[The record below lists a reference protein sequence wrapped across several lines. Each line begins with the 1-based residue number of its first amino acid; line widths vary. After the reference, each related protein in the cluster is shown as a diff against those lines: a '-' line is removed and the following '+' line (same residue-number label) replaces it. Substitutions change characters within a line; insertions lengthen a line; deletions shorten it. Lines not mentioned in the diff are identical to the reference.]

1 MRTNRRLAQLWLD
14 ALATELGASTGT
26 IATYADDLNCYL
38 AWLDENSLGLEDV
51 GLEQVR
57 DYIADL
63 DRSGYAGSTVARRIS
78 VIRGLHRF
86 LITEEIGSTD
96 PTSTMPAMRRPKKL
110 PFVLSI
116 AETEALLETAH
127 RLAADPSVG
136 LYRQA
141 GYARRAA
148 LFETLYASGMR
159 ISEALALPSDAAPHG
174 TRMLLVRG
182 KGDKQRLVPLH
193 ARAIEAIAHWQG
205 LAAAYAKGRPSQW
218 LFHSVRNGAKA
229 LTRQAALLEIKEAAV
244 AAALPHPERVSPHV
258 LRHAFATHMH
268 AGGTDLRVLQELLG
282 HVGIETTQIYT
293 HLDTSRLQQMV
304 RDLHPLSVQSA
315 SEGSTQVARNDS
327 SGTFSPDGDR
337 I

>member
-14 ALATELGASTGT
+14 ALTTELGVSAGT
-26 IATYADDLNCYL
+26 IDTYTDDLNCYL
-38 AWLDENSLGLEDV
+38 VWLEENSLGLNEV
-51 GLEQVR
+51 GLEQIR
-57 DYIADL
+57 NYIATL
-63 DRSGYAGSTVARRIS
+63 DQRGYAGSTMARRIT
-78 VIRGLHRF
+78 VARGLHKF
-86 LITEEIGSTD
+86 LIGEELGSRE
-96 PTSTMPAMRRPKKL
+96 PTSNLSTMRRPRKL

-127 RLAADPSVG
+127 KLAADPSVG

-159 ISEALALPSDAAPHG
+159 ISEALSLPSDAAPPG

-193 ARAIEAIAHWQG
+193 DRAIEAIAHWQK
-205 LAAAYAKGRPSQW
+205 LASVYSGGKPSQW
-218 LFHSVRNGAKA
+218 LFHAVRNGTQA

-244 AAALPHPERVSPHV
+244 AAGLSSPERVSPHV

-268 AGGTDLRVLQELLG
+268 SGGTDLRVLQELLG
-282 HVGIETTQIYT
+282 HAGIETTQIYT
-293 HLDTSRLQQMV
+293 HLDTSRLHQMV
-304 RDLHPLSVQSA
+304 RDLHPLNEEERTA
-315 SEGSTQVARNDS
+315 AA
-327 SGTFSPDGDR
+327 
-337 I
+337 

>member
-1 MRTNRRLAQLWLD
+1 MRANLRLAQLWLD
-14 ALATELGASTGT
+14 ALATELGASAGT
-26 IATYADDLNCYL
+26 IDTYTDDLNCYL
-38 AWLDENSLGLEDV
+38 AWLSEKSLGLDDV

-63 DRSGYAGSTVARRIS
+63 DQRGYAGSTIARRIT
-78 VIRGLHRF
+78 VARGLHKF
-86 LITEEIGSTD
+86 LIAEELGSRD
-96 PTSTMPAMRRPKKL
+96 PTSNLSTMRRPRKL

-116 AETEALLETAH
+116 TETESLLETAH
-127 RLAADPSVG
+127 GLAADPSVG

-159 ISEALALPSDAAPHG
+159 ISEALSLPADAAPPG

-193 ARAIEAIAHWQG
+193 ERAIAAIAQWQKLARAYSGGA
-205 LAAAYAKGRPSQW
+205 PSPW
-218 LFHSVRNGAKA
+218 LFHSVRNGTKA

-244 AAALPHPERVSPHV
+244 AAGLASSDRVSPHV

-268 AGGTDLRVLQELLG
+268 SGGTDLRVLQELLG
-282 HVGIETTQIYT
+282 HAGIETTQIYT
-293 HLDTSRLQQMV
+293 HLDTSRLHQMV
-304 RDLHPLSVQSA
+304 RDLHPLNA
-315 SEGSTQVARNDS
+315 ENIAD
-327 SGTFSPDGDR
+327 
-337 I
+337 

>member
-1 MRTNRRLAQLWLD
+1 MRSDRRLAQLWLD
-14 ALATELGASTGT
+14 ALATELGASAGT
-26 IATYADDLNCYL
+26 VETYTDDLNCYL
-38 AWLDENSLGLEDV
+38 AWLEENRLGLDDV
-51 GLEQVR
+51 GLEQIR
-57 DYIADL
+57 DYVADL
-63 DRSGYAGSTVARRIS
+63 DGHGYAGSTIARRIT
-78 VIRGLHRF
+78 VVRGLHRF
-86 LITEEIGSTD
+86 LIAEELGSRD
-96 PTSTMPAMRRPKKL
+96 PTSTLSAMRRPRKL

-159 ISEALALPSDAAPHG
+159 ISEALSLPSDAALPG

-193 ARAIEAIAHWQG
+193 ARAIDAIAQWQK
-205 LAAAYAKGRPSQW
+205 LAAAYSGGAPSPW
-218 LFHSVRNGAKA
+218 LFHSVRNGTKA

-244 AAALPHPERVSPHV
+244 AAGLASPERVSPHV

-268 AGGTDLRVLQELLG
+268 SGGTDLRVLQELLG
-282 HVGIETTQIYT
+282 HASIETTQIYT
-293 HLDTSRLQQMV
+293 HLDISRLHQMV
-304 RDLHPLSVQSA
+304 RDLHPLNDAQDEHAALLVNTAVSVQS
-315 SEGSTQVARNDS
+315 
-327 SGTFSPDGDR
+327 
-337 I
+337 

>member
-14 ALATELGASTGT
+14 ALATELGASAGT
-26 IATYADDLNCYL
+26 INTYTDDLNCYL
-38 AWLDENSLGLEDV
+38 ASIGDKGLGLNDV
-51 GLEQVR
+51 GLEHVR

-63 DRSGYAGSTVARRIS
+63 DQRGYAGSTIARRIT
-78 VIRGLHRF
+78 VIRNLHRF
-86 LITEEIGSTD
+86 LIAEELGSRD
-96 PTSTMPAMRRPKKL
+96 PTSTMPAMKRPRKL

-127 RLAADPSVG
+127 TLAADPSVG

-159 ISEALALPSDAAPHG
+159 ISEALSLPSDAARPG
-174 TRMLLVRG
+174 TRMLMVRG

-193 ARAIEAIAHWQG
+193 PRAIETIGLWQR
-205 LAAAYAKGRPSQW
+205 LAADYAGSAPTSW
-218 LFHSVRNGAKA
+218 LFHSVRNRSKP

-244 AAALPHPERVSPHV
+244 AAGLAHAERVSPHV

-268 AGGTDLRVLQELLG
+268 AGGTDLRILQELLG
-282 HVGIETTQIYT
+282 HTGIETTQIYT
-293 HLDTSRLQQMV
+293 HLDTSRLHQMV
-304 RDLHPLSVQSA
+304 RDLHPLNEEQQN
-315 SEGSTQVARNDS
+315 GSMAAD
-327 SGTFSPDGDR
+327 
-337 I
+337 

>member
-14 ALATELGASTGT
+14 ALATELGASAGT
-26 IATYADDLNCYL
+26 IATYTDDLVCYL
-38 AWLDENSLGLEDV
+38 AWLNEKSLGLNDV

-63 DRSGYAGSTVARRIS
+63 DTHGYAGSTIARRIT
-78 VIRGLHRF
+78 VVRGLHRF
-86 LITEEIGSTD
+86 LISEELGSRD
-96 PTSTMPAMRRPKKL
+96 PTSTLAAMKQSRKL

-116 AETEALLETAH
+116 NETEALLETAH

-136 LYRQA
+136 VYRQA

-159 ISEALALPSDAAPHG
+159 ISEALSLPSDAAPVG

-193 ARAIEAIAHWQG
+193 SRAVEAIAHWQK
-205 LAAAYAKGRPSQW
+205 LAADYSGGAPFPW
-218 LFHSVRNGAKA
+218 LFHSVRNGTKA

-244 AAALPHPERVSPHV
+244 AAGLPNPERVSPHV

-268 AGGTDLRVLQELLG
+268 SGGVDLRVLQELLG
-282 HVGIETTQIYT
+282 HAGIETTQIYT
-293 HLDTSRLQQMV
+293 HLDTSRLHQMV
-304 RDLHPLSVQSA
+304 RDLHPLNEQDEHTTNA
-315 SEGSTQVARNDS
+315 
-327 SGTFSPDGDR
+327 
-337 I
+337 